1 MSKKDVKENK
11 SVNVEPT
18 DVTEVKKQMPALAV
32 KVKKLVDNA
41 EIPTYA
47 HSTDAGMD
55 LKATS
60 VEYKSDIDCYVYGT
74 GIAVEIPEG
83 YVGLV
88 FPRSSNRKTDCYM
101 ANHVGVIDSGYRGE
115 IMLSFKPRQK
125 NMDYDYK
132 YRPQHIAVPQ
142 PYEIGDR
149 IGQIIIMPYPKI
161 MFVEADNLS
170 DSDRGEGGHGS
181 TGK

>member
-1 MSKKDVKENK
+1 MEKEKVIVNN
-11 SVNVEPT
+11 SVYNTDTEPT
-18 DVTEVKKQMPALAV
+18 KVETELTELIIKA
-32 KVKKLVDNA
+32 KKLVDNA
-41 EIPTYA
+41 ELPAYA
-47 HSTDAGMD
+47 HNTDAGMD

-83 YVGLV
+83 FVGLV

-115 IMLSFKPRQK
+115 IMVSFKPRQK
-125 NMDYDYK
+125 NIDYDYQR
-132 YRPQHIAVPQ
+132 RPQHIVVPK
-142 PYEIGDR
+142 PYEVGDR
-149 IGQIIIMPYPKI
+149 IGQLIIMPYPKVT
-161 MFVEADNLS
+161 FVEVDNLS
-170 DSDRGEGGHGS
+170 YSERGEGGHGS